1 MLTYHSRQFG
11 NMLVLAATY
20 KSHLSRLVNRNK
32 LEELLDRTINF
43 LGKYSPISPT
53 LKKDAEILHDIKQ
66 QIFGANRSFSADPST
81 S

>member
-1 MLTYHSRQFG
+1 
-11 NMLVLAATY
+11 MLVLAATY
-20 KSHLSRLVNRNK
+20 KSHLTKLVKRDK
-32 LEELLDRTINF
+32 LEELLDRTYNF

-66 QIFGANRSFSADPST
+66 QIFGPDQNPNRSFSADPTT